1 VSAVL
6 ATAAVGGVAGAGYP
20 ILAVGVT
27 GGSFCQWMFVTFQ
40 SFDTSTRGDT
50 SGRCA
55 AMKHRQGSFADAVPE
70 AAPATS
76 QDSAILIS
84 TVRLT

>member
-1 VSAVL
+1 
-6 ATAAVGGVAGAGYP
+6 
-20 ILAVGVT
+20 
-27 GGSFCQWMFVTFQ
+27 MFVTFQ